1 MVDEKKLILNCNL
14 IKFKLKLSNI
24 WTKTNQLNYSLQ
36 VYSINS
42 ILSMVYLMI
51 LSPLILLYRALNKVA
66 EEATEKGDLRRPEA
80 G

>member
-1 MVDEKKLILNCNL
+1 MVDKKKLILNCNL
-14 IKFKLKLSNI
+14 IKFKLKSSII

-36 VYSINS
+36 VCSINS
-42 ILSMVYLMI
+42 ILSVVYLMI

>member
-1 MVDEKKLILNCNL
+1 MVDKKKLILNCNL

-42 ILSMVYLMI
+42 ILSVVYLMI